1 VAFTSDLTL
10 DDASGDDVV
19 YRLVSTDN
27 QGTRRID
34 IATNLSE
41 PAFLAI
47 RHSQS
52 GKGADL
58 VDRHLLQV
66 TETKIDSGG
75 TPRTLTLNITLN
87 VPRNAIVTSQ
97 MVKDR
102 LTNLLDL
109 LTDGAIASLATSAN
123 IDSLL
128 RGES

>member
-1 VAFTSDLTL
+1 
-10 DDASGDDVV
+10 
-19 YRLVSTDN
+19 
-27 QGTRRID
+27 
-34 IATNLSE
+34 
-41 PAFLAI
+41 
-47 RHSQS
+47 
-52 GKGADL
+52 
-58 VDRHLLQV
+58 LLQV